1 MQEMLKKQIAD
12 LGQSCGASCIILFG
26 SRARGD
32 NHERSDIDLA
42 VFGLPEA
49 QKATSVQVLM
59 NCPLF

>member
-32 NHERSDIDLA
+32 NPVILI
-42 VFGLPEA
+42 LPYLE
-49 QKATSVQVLM
+49 
-59 NCPLF
+59 